1 MESLGEKLK
10 EARISQN
17 TTVDQVARDT
27 MISKRYIE
35 ALEEENFDAF
45 PGETYLIGFLR
56 NYAEYLDL
64 DPNALITLYKNAKLQ
79 EQPIPMEELIHG
91 KKKVPPVT
99 IGLGAVAV
107 VAVLAVGSYFIFQGI
122 KGKQPEPAVQEGL
135 PVSSGED
142 TEYFFTAETDTQW
155 FGKGARISIPVGD
168 RAYKVSVESIEKNLI
183 LNVPRGT
190 MKMEVGESRF
200 LDLNLDNKNDIKIFF
215 NDIDNEA
222 KRVNLQLT
230 RASLLLAEDRKETAR
245 AESTGVE
252 EAKEP
257 ESTEAAE
264 TAETAETTETTE
276 SPDSAGDTAE
286 VTSVETTDAESE
298 EAVPAL
304 EAVRKD
310 DRLIILEADFPR
322 IFEVEI
328 AFRGNCLL
336 RYLLDGETRDQRFF
350 QKSEEFLLDNVR
362 REVVLWISNAGALTT
377 KIENRE
383 VKFGR
388 QGQVVTKLIHWVKA
402 EEGGKYRL
410 EVVSSY

>member
-35 ALEEENFDAF
+35 ALEKENFDVF

-64 DPNALITLYKNAKLQ
+64 DPNALITLYKNTKLQ

-91 KKKVPPVT
+91 KKKVPPVI

-107 VAVLAVGSYFIFQGI
+107 IAVLTVGSYFIFQGV

-135 PVSSGED
+135 PVSSGEE

-155 FGKGARISIPVGD
+155 FGPGARISIQVGD

-230 RASLLLAEDRKETAR
+230 RASLLLAE
-245 AESTGVE
+245 STGAE

-257 ESTEAAE
+257 ESTG
-264 TAETAETTETTE
+264 TAETAETSETTE
-276 SPDSAGDTAE
+276 SPDSSGDTAE
-286 VTSVETTDAESE
+286 VTSVETADAESE

-310 DRLIILEADFPR
+310 ERLVILEADSPR

-402 EEGGKYRL
+402 EESGKYRL

>member
-17 TTVDQVARDT
+17 TTVDQVARET
-27 MISKRYIE
+27 MISKRYIK

-64 DPNALITLYKNAKLQ
+64 DPNALITLYKNTKLQ

-91 KKKVPPVT
+91 KKKVPPAI
-99 IGLGAVAV
+99 IGLGAVV
-107 VAVLAVGSYFIFQGI
+107 VIAVLAVSSYFISQGV
-122 KGKQPEPAVQEGL
+122 KRNKEPRAAAQEVL
-135 PVSSGED
+135 PVSSGEE

-230 RASLLLAEDRKETAR
+230 RASLLLAE
-245 AESTGVE
+245 STGGE

-264 TAETAETTETTE
+264 TAETAETT
-276 SPDSAGDTAE
+276 DSDGDTAE
-286 VTSVETTDAESE
+286 VTSVETTDAANE
-298 EAVPAL
+298 EATPAL

-310 DRLIILEADFPR
+310 ERLVILEADSPR

-328 AFRGNCLL
+328 AFRDNCLL
-336 RYLLDGETRDQRFF
+336 RYLLDEETRDQRFF
-350 QKSEEFLLDNVR
+350 QKSEEFLLDNIR
-362 REVVLWISNAGALTT
+362 SEVVLWISNAGALTT
-377 KIENRE
+377 RIENRE

-388 QGQVVTKLIHWVKA
+388 QGQVVTKLIRWVKA
-402 EEGGKYRL
+402 EESGKYRL
-410 EVVSSY
+410 EVVSNY